1 MFHEI
6 AGENSKREIRCGDFN
21 AHNNL
26 WGSSYTDK
34 LKECYSEFERSKNME
49 GDIDEYTDTIT
60 ASMYIP
66 ISKISGKRKIVPWW
80 NDECSKNEIE
90 LLKKKES

>member
-26 WGSSYTDK
+26 WRSSFTDK

-60 ASMYIP
+60 EY
-66 ISKISGKRKIVPWW
+66 
-80 NDECSKNEIE
+80 NDNKYSIDVYSNK
-90 LLKKKES
+90 